1 MISPLVATQA
11 STPIASIQQ
20 NADAQSILHSQNALH
35 ETQEQERE
43 VRETVVQKEEA
54 AYYEQSPD
62 AKEEGKNKYQ
72 NLYSGKKKKTKTE
85 NISVRNVMK
94 VPATDPSM
102 WAMRS
107 HRMISRQNSK
117 MVS

>member
-54 AYYEQSPD
+54 AYYEQSPMQR
-62 AKEEGKNKYQ
+62 KREKI
-72 NLYSGKKKKTKTE
+72 
-85 NISVRNVMK
+85 NIK
-94 VPATDPSM
+94 
-102 WAMRS
+102 
-107 HRMISRQNSK
+107 ISIPVKRRKQK
-117 MVS
+117 RRIRKHIPVSTA

>member
-62 AKEEGKNKYQ
+62 AKEEGKI
-72 NLYSGKKKKTKTE
+72 
-85 NISVRNVMK
+85 NIK
-94 VPATDPSM
+94 
-102 WAMRS
+102 
-107 HRMISRQNSK
+107 ISIPVKRRKQK
-117 MVS
+117 RRIRKHIPVSTA

>member
-43 VRETVVQKEEA
+43 VRENGRAEGR
-54 AYYEQSPD
+54 SGILR
-62 AKEEGKNKYQ
+62 AKSGCKRKREKNKYQ
-72 NLYSGKKKKTKTE
+72 KSLF
-85 NISVRNVMK
+85 R
-94 VPATDPSM
+94 
-102 WAMRS
+102 
-107 HRMISRQNSK
+107 
-117 MVS
+117 

>member
-62 AKEEGKNKYQ
+62 AKEEGKNI
-72 NLYSGKKKKTKTE
+72 YSGKKKKTKTE
-85 NISVRNVMK
+85 DTETHTGINRVNIDLK
-94 VPATDPSM
+94 
-102 WAMRS
+102 
-107 HRMISRQNSK
+107 I
-117 MVS
+117 

>member
-54 AYYEQSPD
+54 S
-62 AKEEGKNKYQ
+62 
-72 NLYSGKKKKTKTE
+72 
-85 NISVRNVMK
+85 
-94 VPATDPSM
+94 
-102 WAMRS
+102 
-107 HRMISRQNSK
+107 
-117 MVS
+117 

>member
-54 AYYEQSPD
+54 AYTSKVRMQRKRE
-62 AKEEGKNKYQ
+62 KI
-72 NLYSGKKKKTKTE
+72 
-85 NISVRNVMK
+85 NIK
-94 VPATDPSM
+94 
-102 WAMRS
+102 
-107 HRMISRQNSK
+107 ISIPVKRRKQK
-117 MVS
+117 RRIRKHIPVSTA